1 MEEIGIFIFLLGILF
16 LVPKLVKKLDIP
28 EQITEIILGLI
39 LGPFFLG
46 VITDQPIIEV
56 MGTIGII
63 TLFFVAGFEVDVRS
77 IVKKKKTLLENGVLH
92 IILICLIAAVI
103 FLTGKSITTALM
115 IGIALVTPSAGFIL
129 GAVRSLQLHSYLVEW
144 IETKVISAEVLSLL
158 LLLIITNLSQP
169 IRLVIVITGFIAICF
184 LLPYILEF
192 FFLHI
197 LGKTNMQADTF
208 FIFVIAVSLAFAT
221 HVIGV
226 HYIIGAFIVGLIM
239 RWANESKHNQTTLN
253 EERVLSTFSSFT
265 TIFVPFYFFSVGL
278 MITKDMISWKNVL
291 FAIVIFGIVITIK
304 IFTSFVHRRL
314 TLKESFKASTLVA
327 LLTAPTLLFTFV
339 TAQIL
344 YDAKSIAESTYGV
357 LIIYGLLTA
366 GIPLIANAIEKWT
379 KKARYA

>member
-63 TLFFVAGFEVDVRS
+63 TLFFVAGFEVDARS

-92 IILICLIAAVI
+92 IVLISVLAGFIL
-103 FLTGKSITTALM
+103 LTGKSITTALL

-169 IRLVIVITGFIAICF
+169 IRLVIVITGFTAICF

-208 FIFVIAVSLAFAT
+208 FIFVIAVILAFAT
-221 HVIGV
+221 HIIGV

-239 RWANESKHNQTTLN
+239 RWANESKHNKTSLN

-278 MITKDMISWKNVL
+278 MITKDMLSWKNVL
-291 FAIVIFGIVITIK
+291 FAIIMFGVVITVK
-304 IFTSFVHRRL
+304 ILTSFVHRRL
-314 TLKESFKASTLVA
+314 TLKESFKASTMVA

-339 TAQIL
+339 IAELL
-344 YDAKSIAESTYGV
+344 YATKSISEDTYGM

-379 KKARYA
+379 KKAKSV

>member
-1 MEEIGIFIFLLGILF
+1 MEELGLFIFLLGILF
-16 LVPKLVKKLDIP
+16 LIPKLIKKLNIP
-28 EQITEIILGLI
+28 EQITEILLGVLLGSFILGI
-39 LGPFFLG
+39 
-46 VITDQPIIEV
+46 ITDQPIIEV

-63 TLFFVAGFEVDVRS
+63 SLFFVAGFEVDARS
-77 IVKKKKTLLENGVLH
+77 IVKKKKTLLENGMLH
-92 IILICLIAAVI
+92 ILLISLIAAII
-103 FLTGKSITTALM
+103 FLTGKSMTTALL

-129 GAVRSLQLHSYLVEW
+129 SAVRSLQLHSYLVEW

-158 LLLIITNLSQP
+158 LLLIITNLNQP
-169 IRLVIVITGFIAICF
+169 IRLVIVVTSFIAICF

-192 FFLHI
+192 FFLHV

-221 HVIGV
+221 HIIGV

-239 RWANESKHNQTTLN
+239 RWANESKHNKTSLN

-278 MITKDMISWKNVL
+278 MITKDMVSWKNIFL
-291 FAIVIFGIVITIK
+291 AIIIFGVVITIK
-304 IFTSFVHRRL
+304 ILSSFVHRRL
-314 TLKESFKASTLVA
+314 TLKESFKASTMVA

-339 TAQIL
+339 TADIL
-344 YDAKSIAESTYGV
+344 YSTKSISESTYGV

-366 GIPLIANAIEKWT
+366 GIPLIANALENWT
-379 KKARYA
+379 KKVRSL

>member
-1 MEEIGIFIFLLGILF
+1 MEELGVFIFLLGTLF
-16 LVPKLVKKLDIP
+16 LIPKLVKKLDVP
-28 EQITEIILGLI
+28 EQITEILLGLL

-63 TLFFVAGFEVDVRS
+63 ALFFVAGFEVDARS
-77 IVKKKKTLLENGVLH
+77 IVKKKKTLLENGMLH
-92 IILICLIAAVI
+92 LILIFIIALIVA
-103 FLTGKSITTALM
+103 LTGKNITTALL
-115 IGIALVTPSAGFIL
+115 IGIALVTPSAGFIFS
-129 GAVRSLQLHSYLVEW
+129 AVRSLQLHGYIVEW

-169 IRLVIVITGFIAICF
+169 LQLIIVISGFAAVCF

-208 FIFVIAVSLAFAT
+208 FIFVIAVGLAFTT

-239 RWANESKHNQTTLN
+239 RWANESKHNQTSLN
-253 EERVLSTFSSFT
+253 EERVMATFSSFT

-278 MITKDMISWKNVL
+278 MINKSMMSGKNII
-291 FAIVIFGIVITIK
+291 FAILVFGSIITIK
-304 IFTSFVHRRL
+304 ILTAFIHRRL
-314 TLKESFKASTLVA
+314 TLKESFKASVMVA

-339 TAQIL
+339 TAEIL
-344 YDAKSIAESTYGV
+344 YTTNSISEDTYGV
-357 LIIYGLLTA
+357 MVIYGLLTA
-366 GIPLIANAIEKWT
+366 GIPLVANSIEKWIG
-379 KKARYA
+379 KMRGI

>member
-16 LVPKLVKKLDIP
+16 LVPKLVKKFDIP

-63 TLFFVAGFEVDVRS
+63 TLFFVAGFEVDARS
-77 IVKKKKTLLENGVLH
+77 IIKKKKTLIENGVLH
-92 IILICLIAAVI
+92 IVLISVLAGIIL
-103 FLTGKSITTALM
+103 LTGKSMTTALM

-129 GAVRSLQLHSYLVEW
+129 SAVRSLQLHSYLVEW
-144 IETKVISAEVLSLL
+144 IETKVISAEILSLL
-158 LLLIITNLSQP
+158 LLLVITNLTQP
-169 IRLVIVITGFIAICF
+169 IKLVIVATGFAAICF

-192 FFLHI
+192 FFLHV

-221 HVIGV
+221 HIIGV

-239 RWANESKHNQTTLN
+239 RWANESKHNKTSLN

-278 MITKDMISWKNVL
+278 MITKDMLSWKNIILAVL
-291 FAIVIFGIVITIK
+291 IFGVVITIK
-304 IFTSFVHRRL
+304 ILTSFIHRRL
-314 TLKESFKASTLVA
+314 TLKESFKASTMVA

-339 TAQIL
+339 IAELL
-344 YDAKSIAESTYGV
+344 YATKSISENTYGM

-366 GIPLIANAIEKWT
+366 GIPLIANAIEKWI
-379 KKARYA
+379 KKAQSV

>member
-46 VITDQPIIEV
+46 VITDQPIIGV

-63 TLFFVAGFEVDVRS
+63 TLFFVAGFEVDARS
-77 IVKKKKTLLENGVLH
+77 IIKKKKTLVENGVLH
-92 IILICLIAAVI
+92 IVLIIVLAGII
-103 FLTGKSITTALM
+103 ILTGKSMTTALLL
-115 IGIALVTPSAGFIL
+115 GIALVTPSAGFIL
-129 GAVRSLQLHSYLVEW
+129 SAVRSLQLHSYIVEW
-144 IETKVISAEVLSLL
+144 IETKVISAEVISLL
-158 LLLIITNLSQP
+158 LLLFITNLTQP
-169 IRLVIVITGFIAICF
+169 IKLVIVVIGFAAICF

-192 FFLHI
+192 FFLRI

-221 HVIGV
+221 HIIGV

-239 RWANESKHNQTTLN
+239 RWANESKHNKTSLN

-278 MITKDMISWKNVL
+278 MITRDMISLKNIF
-291 FAIVIFGIVITIK
+291 FAIVIFGVVITIK
-304 IFTSFVHRRL
+304 IITSFIHRRL
-314 TLKESFKASTLVA
+314 TLKESFKASTMVA

-339 TAQIL
+339 IAEIL
-344 YDAKSIAESTYGV
+344 YSTKSISENTYGM
-357 LIIYGLLTA
+357 LIIYGLLTT
-366 GIPLIANAIEKWT
+366 GIPLIANAIENWT
-379 KKARYA
+379 KKAKSV

>member
-63 TLFFVAGFEVDVRS
+63 TLFFVAGFEVDARS
-77 IVKKKKTLLENGVLH
+77 IIKKKKTLIENGVLH
-92 IILICLIAAVI
+92 IVLISVLAGIIL
-103 FLTGKSITTALM
+103 LTGKSMTTALM

-129 GAVRSLQLHSYLVEW
+129 SAVRSLQLHSYLVEW
-144 IETKVISAEVLSLL
+144 IETKVISAEILSLL
-158 LLLIITNLSQP
+158 LLLVITNLTQP
-169 IRLVIVITGFIAICF
+169 IKLVIVVTGFAAICF

-192 FFLHI
+192 FFLHV

-221 HVIGV
+221 HIIGV

-239 RWANESKHNQTTLN
+239 RLANESKHNKTSLN

-278 MITKDMISWKNVL
+278 MITKDMLSWKNIILAVL
-291 FAIVIFGIVITIK
+291 IFGVVITIK
-304 IFTSFVHRRL
+304 ILTSFIHRRL
-314 TLKESFKASTLVA
+314 TLKESFKASTMVA

-339 TAQIL
+339 IAELL
-344 YDAKSIAESTYGV
+344 YATKSISENTYGM

-366 GIPLIANAIEKWT
+366 GIPLIANAIEKWS
-379 KKARYA
+379 KKAKSV